1 MKLRKVAQMKV
12 TIQALS
18 SSGSSY
24 SIDFSDD
31 GGVLRAFCHCPAGEL
46 QQMCKHKLAL
56 LKGDTKMLY
65 EPSDEKLLKQ
75 VLSSKA
81 YPALKQRLGTYE
93 TELMAIEREMAKLKE
108 REKKLKT
115 DLAYELT
122 HG

>member
-1 MKLRKVAQMKV
+1 MKV

-18 SSGSSY
+18 SSGGSY

-31 GGVLRAFCHCPAGEL
+31 NGVLRVFCHCPAGEL

-56 LKGDTKMLY
+56 LKGDTKMLF

-75 VLSSKA
+75 VLSSKTCA
-81 YPALKQRLGTYE
+81 ALKQRLAGYE
-93 TELMAIEREMAKLKE
+93 TELAAVEREIAKLKE
-108 REKKLKT
+108 REKKLKS

-122 HG
+122 YGRSRD